1 MDQPIITNIN
11 QLIYRNGT
19 DRRFRQ
25 ATGPCQSRGQ
35 TLHLD
40 KTMSSLRFAS
50 HLRSKWLW
58 WGRKKW
64 IEYIKIQ
71 ICISMYIYIHMYESM
86 YMYICIYVYMY
97 ICIYVYMYICIYV
110 YMYICIYVYMYICVY
125 VYMCI
130 CVYVYMCICV
140 YVYIQWEFQDPKM
153 EVLYHIRPYFMGMF
167 PYIGIT

>member
-1 MDQPIITNIN
+1 MDKLMNIDLMKKPHITNESKVDQPIITNIN

-40 KTMSSLRFAS
+40 KTTSSLRFAS

-58 WGRKKW
+58 RGRKKW

-71 ICISMYIYIHMYESM
+71 ICISMYIYT
-86 YMYICIYVYMY
+86 YV
-97 ICIYVYMYICIYV
+97 
-110 YMYICIYVYMYICVY
+110 
-125 VYMCI
+125 
-130 CVYVYMCICV
+130 
-140 YVYIQWEFQDPKM
+140 
-153 EVLYHIRPYFMGMF
+153 
-167 PYIGIT
+167 

>member
-1 MDQPIITNIN
+1 MDKLMNIDLMKKPHITNESKVDQPIITNIN
-11 QLIYRNGT
+11 QLTYRNGT

-40 KTMSSLRFAS
+40 KTTSSLRFAS

-58 WGRKKW
+58 RGRKKW

-86 YMYICIYVYMY
+86 YICIYVYMYKFIYVYMY

-110 YMYICIYVYMYICVY
+110 YM
-125 VYMCI
+125 CI
-130 CVYVYMCICV
+130 CVYS
-140 YVYIQWEFQDPKM
+140 
-153 EVLYHIRPYFMGMF
+153 MG
-167 PYIGIT
+167 ISGS

>member
-71 ICISMYIYIHMYESM
+71 FCISMYIYIYT
-86 YMYICIYVYMY
+86 YVWIYVYVYMY
-97 ICIYVYMYICIYV
+97 ICIYVYMYICIYL
-110 YMYICIYVYMYICVY
+110 
-125 VYMCI
+125 YMCI